1 MTTLQLPSALLPSSQ
16 SATSAPSRQE
26 SQLSVECVPGLLADI
41 RDFVAT
47 TYYSKHEHGVD
58 LGGILLGQRD
68 GDRLLVLSWV
78 PIERGSDATA
88 HFYLNPSDERSLS
101 QQLSRLDQSHH
112 VLGWFRS
119 RNSGT
124 LRAED
129 HDRDLHQK
137 FFPGAPLLLIIRPSH
152 QRPSDA
158 HFFML
163 SSDSTF
169 LPINKLQLLPP
180 QIPGVSLSPTHAAPA
195 SHRTAWTLRSALFQA
210 VTLFAVFSLTLFCSL
225 LVLQWFE
232 LANRSL
238 PKETLNIQIKNTGAD
253 LNVTWNNSASSIL
266 SSDAAQISFG
276 GEKLKLSR
284 SELIRGS
291 LQLPMKTGTLEDFE
305 ISLKVGNREEVAR
318 IIPSLR

>member
-1 MTTLQLPSALLPSSQ
+1 
-16 SATSAPSRQE
+16 
-26 SQLSVECVPGLLADI
+26 LSVEWVPGLLAAI

-47 TYYSKHEHGVD
+47 TYYSKHAHGVD
-58 LGGILLGQRD
+58 LGGILLGHRD
-68 GDRLLVLSWV
+68 GDRLMVLSWL

-88 HFYLNPSDERSLS
+88 HFHLNSSDERGLS
-101 QQLSRLDQSHH
+101 QQLSCLGQTHQ

-119 RNSGT
+119 RNSGA

-137 FFPGAPLLLIIRPSH
+137 FFPGAPLFLIIRPSH
-152 QRPSDA
+152 QRPSDV

-169 LPINKLQLLPP
+169 LPLRKLQLLPP
-180 QIPGVSLSPTHAAPA
+180 QIPGVSLSPTPAAPA
-195 SHRTAWTLRSALFQA
+195 SHRSAWTLRSALFQSA
-210 VTLFAVFSLTLFCSL
+210 TLFAVFSLTLCCAL

-253 LNVTWNNSASSIL
+253 LNVTWNNSSSPLL
-266 SSDAAQISFG
+266 SSKAAQISFG

-291 LQLPMKTGTLEDFE
+291 LQLPMKTGTLEDIE
-305 ISLKVGNREEVAR
+305 ISLQVGNREEVAR

>member
-88 HFYLNPSDERSLS
+88 HFYLN
-101 QQLSRLDQSHH
+101 
-112 VLGWFRS
+112 
-119 RNSGT
+119 
-124 LRAED
+124 
-129 HDRDLHQK
+129 
-137 FFPGAPLLLIIRPSH
+137 
-152 QRPSDA
+152 PSDA

-291 LQLPMKTGTLEDFE
+291 LQL
-305 ISLKVGNREEVAR
+305 
-318 IIPSLR
+318 

>member
-1 MTTLQLPSALLPSSQ
+1 M
-16 SATSAPSRQE
+16 
-26 SQLSVECVPGLLADI
+26 SVEWVPGLLAAI

-47 TYYSKHEHGVD
+47 TYYSKHAHGVD
-58 LGGILLGQRD
+58 LGGILLGHRD
-68 GDRLLVLSWV
+68 GDRLMVLSWL

-88 HFYLNPSDERSLS
+88 HFHLNSSDERGLS
-101 QQLSRLDQSHH
+101 QQLSCLGKTHQ

-119 RNSGT
+119 RNSGA

-137 FFPGAPLLLIIRPSH
+137 FFPGAPLFLIIRPSH
-152 QRPSDA
+152 QRPSDV

-169 LPINKLQLLPP
+169 LPLRKLQLLPP
-180 QIPGVSLSPTHAAPA
+180 QIPGVSLSPTPAAPA
-195 SHRTAWTLRSALFQA
+195 SHRSARTLRSALFQS

-253 LNVTWNNSASSIL
+253 LNVTWNNSSSPLL
-266 SSDAAQISFG
+266 SSKAAQISFG
-276 GEKLKLSR
+276 GEKLKQSR

-291 LQLPMKTGTLEDFE
+291 LQLPMKTGTLEDIE
-305 ISLKVGNREEVAR
+305 ISLQVGNREEVAR

>member
-1 MTTLQLPSALLPSSQ
+1 MTTLQLPSALPPSSH
-16 SATSAPSRQE
+16 SATAATSRQE
-26 SQLSVECVPGLLADI
+26 SQLSVEWVPGLLAAI

-47 TYYSKHEHGVD
+47 TYYSKHAHGVD
-58 LGGILLGQRD
+58 LGGILLGHRD
-68 GDRLLVLSWV
+68 GDRLMVLSWL

-88 HFYLNPSDERSLS
+88 HFHLNSSDERGLS
-101 QQLSRLDQSHH
+101 QQLSCLGKTHQ
-112 VLGWFRS
+112 VLGWFCS
-119 RNSGT
+119 RNSGA

-137 FFPGAPLLLIIRPSH
+137 FFPGAPLFLIIRPSH
-152 QRPSDA
+152 QRPSDV

-169 LPINKLQLLPP
+169 LPLRKLQLLPP
-180 QIPGVSLSPTHAAPA
+180 QIPGVSLSPTPAAPA
-195 SHRTAWTLRSALFQA
+195 SHRSAWTLRSALFQS

-253 LNVTWNNSASSIL
+253 LNVTWNNSSSPLL
-266 SSDAAQISFG
+266 SSKAAQISFG

-291 LQLPMKTGTLEDFE
+291 LQLPMKTGSLEDIE
-305 ISLKVGNREEVAR
+305 ISLQVGNREEVAR

>member
-1 MTTLQLPSALLPSSQ
+1 MTTLQLPSALPPSSH
-16 SATSAPSRQE
+16 SATAATSRQE
-26 SQLSVECVPGLLADI
+26 SQLSVEWVPGLLAAI

-47 TYYSKHEHGVD
+47 TYYSKHAHGVD
-58 LGGILLGQRD
+58 LGGILLGHRD
-68 GDRLLVLSWV
+68 GDRLMVLSWL

-88 HFYLNPSDERSLS
+88 HFHLNSSDERGLS
-101 QQLSRLDQSHH
+101 QQLSCLGKTHQ

-119 RNSGT
+119 RNSGA

-137 FFPGAPLLLIIRPSH
+137 FFPGAPLFLIIRPSH
-152 QRPSDA
+152 QRPSDV

-169 LPINKLQLLPP
+169 LPLRKLQLLPP
-180 QIPGVSLSPTHAAPA
+180 QIPGVSLSPTPAAPA
-195 SHRTAWTLRSALFQA
+195 SHRSAWTLRSALFQS

-253 LNVTWNNSASSIL
+253 LNVTWNNSSSPLL
-266 SSDAAQISFG
+266 SSKAAQISFG

-291 LQLPMKTGTLEDFE
+291 LQLPMKTGTLEDIE
-305 ISLKVGNREEVAR
+305 ISLQVGNREEVAR